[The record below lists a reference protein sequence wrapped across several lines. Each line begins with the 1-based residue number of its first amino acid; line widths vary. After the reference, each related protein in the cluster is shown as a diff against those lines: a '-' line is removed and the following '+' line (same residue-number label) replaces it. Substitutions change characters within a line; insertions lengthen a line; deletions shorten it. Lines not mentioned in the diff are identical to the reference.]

1 MIMYSMNVITNVKS
15 NVNVF
20 YFHKLPFLNILQV
33 FDFI

>member
-1 MIMYSMNVITNVKS
+1 MNAIS
-15 NVNVF
+15 NVSSNANVF